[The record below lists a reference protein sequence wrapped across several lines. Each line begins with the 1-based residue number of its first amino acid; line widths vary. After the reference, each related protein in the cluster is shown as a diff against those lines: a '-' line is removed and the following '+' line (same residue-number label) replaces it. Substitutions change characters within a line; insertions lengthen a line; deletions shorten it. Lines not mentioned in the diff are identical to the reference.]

1 MSELWGTASREV
13 PAAENPLPI
22 PPRSVGERFDTA
34 LEATLSTSNFFSQER
49 NLRREYDAA
58 ASAFREAGAQLENP
72 FDVGDGSG
80 FFDDLG
86 RLAQLTQPGGGVGQ
100 RLTERA
106 LRERRLAQ
114 WDETARTLQEQ
125 NPDARDLYPTSAEL
139 RLRADQAAAAALRQ
153 ARREDGMGGGIGA
166 FAGSMAGI
174 FADPVQA
181 ATLPV
186 GAPYRIGASLLGA
199 VVRTAV
205 IEGAV
210 AAGTQ
215 AVVETR
221 ADPFRRRLGFESEA
235 AEQIAMAGLGGAI
248 IGGGLR
254 AVLGL
259 VSRGLPDTPAGVAA
273 EDAGNAA
280 RLQSMENAGNPG
292 GNAAHAEHL
301 RAMDQALQDVAQGG
315 PARVTLQDISRI
327 ATNRERMLAEASAAA
342 DAIGPGTRFHAF
354 TPAGRSVLVEPR
366 VVELRELVPSHSP
379 DGMRNAAY
387 PHEEGIQPRPRG
399 DAPLLDQVR
408 DIAARLI
415 PERLLPN
422 VEARTGSPIIGED
435 LVVESGNGR
444 VMALTTV
451 YSDPNLAQQAAAY
464 REALAARGWNVEG
477 FDQPVLVSQRI
488 TAMTPSERQ
497 NFVREVNARGEAE
510 AGPAQRA
517 MDDARLMGDA
527 LPLWRGGDV
536 DSVANVPFVRR
547 ALEALG
553 PAERAG
559 LLDAQGRLNG
569 EGVRRIGD
577 ALLARA
583 YGEELGA
590 LLDTILQGGND
601 GLRALA
607 GALRDTA
614 GEWAR
619 MRAAALRGQIDPA
632 MDVTAD
638 LVAAVRLL
646 NDARRVKVTVRDLLA
661 QADIE
666 RVDPT
671 DTTRA
676 LLAAFHRDPD
686 MQGPVLP
693 RQKIAQRLAGYVET
707 AMDSQP
713 GGGLFDLPPV
723 RPGEQVAAAARRE
736 AAAAGDVPQPARAAD
751 DANLQG
757 ALDGSAEPEAPVFR
771 FDPEAVDPAAAQA
784 RRLLEVDQ
792 ELSTPARGPIIDRAA
807 LQEARRIA
815 ADQDIAV
822 PAGEAVNET
831 GQVVAT
837 TRGARDLLDEAEA
850 ALADADEALACMLG
864 GAA

>member
-1 MSELWGTASREV
+1 MSEFWGLA
-13 PAAENPLPI
+13 PAETPIAENPLPTA
-22 PPRSVGERFDTA
+22 PRSNAERFDTA

-49 NLRREYDAA
+49 NLRRQYDEAA
-58 ASAFREAGAQLENP
+58 AAFREAGVELENP
-72 FDVGDGSG
+72 YDIGEGSG

-86 RLAQLTQPGGGVGQ
+86 RIATIAQPGGGAA
-100 RLTERA
+100 RLAAERA
-106 LRERRLAQ
+106 IRDRRLAA
-114 WDETARTLQEQ
+114 WDEAAQRLSETA
-125 NPDARDLYPTSAEL
+125 PDAPGTYPTTAEL
-139 RLRADQAAAAALRQ
+139 RVRANQAAAQALLQ
-153 ARREDGMGGGIGA
+153 QRREDGMGGGLGA

-186 GAPYRIGASLLGA
+186 GAPWRIGASLLGA

-205 IEGAV
+205 IEGGV

-215 AVVETR
+215 AIVEAR
-221 ADPFRRRLGFESEA
+221 ADPFRRSLGFESEA
-235 AEQIAMAGLGGAI
+235 IEQIAMAGAGGAI

-259 VSRGLPDTPAGVAA
+259 LSRGLPDTPAGVAG
-273 EDAGNAA
+273 EDAGRAA
-280 RLQSMENAGNPG
+280 RTQALENAGNPA

-301 RAMDQALQDVAQGG
+301 RALDQAVQDVAQGG

-327 ATNRERMLAEASAAA
+327 ATERERRLAELAAA
-342 DAIGPGTRFHAF
+342 DDAIGPGTRFHAF
-354 TPAGRSVLVEPR
+354 TPAGRAVLVEPR

-379 DGMRNAAY
+379 DGVRNAAY

-444 VMALTTV
+444 VMALTRV
-451 YSDPNLAQQAAAY
+451 YGDPALAQQAAAY
-464 REALAARGWNVEG
+464 RQALAARGWKLDG
-477 FDQPVLVSQRI
+477 FDQPVLVSQRV
-488 TAMTPSERQ
+488 TALTPAERQ
-497 NFVREVNARGEAE
+497 NFVREVNARGEAD

-517 MDDARLMGDA
+517 MDDARLIGDA

-536 DSVANVPFVRR
+536 DSVANAPFVRR
-547 ALEALG
+547 VLDALG

-559 LLDAQGRLNG
+559 MLDSGGRLNG
-569 EGVRRIGD
+569 DGVRRIGD

-614 GEWAR
+614 GAWAG

-632 MDVTAD
+632 MDITAD

-646 NDARRVKVTVRDLLA
+646 NDARRVRVTVRDLLA

-693 RQKIAQRLAGYVET
+693 RPKIAQRLAGYVET

-713 GGGLFDLPPV
+713 GGGLFADLPPV
-723 RPGEQVAAAARRE
+723 RASDQVAAAARRE
-736 AAAAGDVPQPARAAD
+736 AAATGDAPPPARAAED
-751 DANLQG
+751 VPAE
-757 ALDGSAEPEAPVFR
+757 APEPEAPVFR
-771 FDPEAVDPAAAQA
+771 FEPEPIDPAAAQA
-784 RRLLEVDQ
+784 RRLLEVDA
-792 ELSTPARGPIIDRAA
+792 ETSTPARGPIIDRAA
-807 LQEARRIA
+807 LQEARRVA
-815 ADQDIAV
+815 AEADIPV
-822 PAGEAVNET
+822 PAGQAVNDA
-831 GQVVAT
+831 GQPVAV
-837 TRGARDLLDEAEA
+837 TRSARDLLDEAEA
-850 ALADADEALACMLG
+850 TLAEADEALACMIG